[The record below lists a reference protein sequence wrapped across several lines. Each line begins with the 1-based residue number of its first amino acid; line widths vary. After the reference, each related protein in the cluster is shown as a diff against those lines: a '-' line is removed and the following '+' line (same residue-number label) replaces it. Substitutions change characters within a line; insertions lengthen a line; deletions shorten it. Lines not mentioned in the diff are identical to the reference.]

1 MNALSILD
9 IYYRLKAGEIKDF
22 TPTAF
27 IFGAKA
33 APGYARAKAI
43 IKLINEISNL
53 VNNDPE
59 TNDRLKVVFVQNYNV
74 FIIFIDFF
82 WIITLFNS

>member
-33 APGYARAKAI
+33 SPGYARAKAI
-43 IKLINEISNL
+43 IKQMFQNKYQQQAQKHQVL
-53 VNNDPE
+53 V
-59 TNDRLKVVFVQNYNV
+59 T
-74 FIIFIDFF
+74 
-82 WIITLFNS
+82 